1 MSNKLIQKYRPEY
14 SSTFW
19 TQQQHHSQLLIPYHF
34 ADFVLSDKWSRVWQ
48 QSITTTHTPHKRS
61 STLYFV
67 SKFTFALW
75 AFSTKLEKSMILPF
89 VSGYW
94 NRTPLTSWLEKSK
107 DSLSPTITSRP
118 SPSGPRVLEQMK
130 SLFTCISMQV
140 WIITSTRNRAPQLIP
155 SQKDTLSGMVFDCLV
170 NDIYMFW
177 PPCGLGSVRWE
188 LEFEVVGQF

>member
-1 MSNKLIQKYRPEY
+1 
-14 SSTFW
+14 
-19 TQQQHHSQLLIPYHF
+19 
-34 ADFVLSDKWSRVWQ
+34 
-48 QSITTTHTPHKRS
+48 
-61 STLYFV
+61 
-67 SKFTFALW
+67 
-75 AFSTKLEKSMILPF
+75 MILPF

-177 PPCGLGSVRWE
+177 PPCGLGSVRRE
-188 LEFEVVGQF
+188 LEFEVVGQFWFPGWRKLTLAVLKWLRMCCLHSDIYKWLDAHSSRTGRKNHRPSCLLKWFKNHFHWFDSCGAWKDPH